1 MQNGLGCRCCTAS
14 HSVGLGMQQAQLAAQ
29 TGLECVNVPT
39 ATALVVFM
47 QTLGGAVFISVGKNV
62 LTSHLVSGMERL
74 LIGGLDPVVIVNT
87 GATDLRGLAPG
98 ESLPAVLEAF
108 NGALRQVFLV
118 STGLASVTVLGALG
132 LEW

>member
-1 MQNGLGCRCCTAS
+1 
-14 HSVGLGMQQAQLAAQ
+14 
-29 TGLECVNVPT
+29 
-39 ATALVVFM
+39 M

-87 GATDLRGLAPG
+87 GATDLRGLVPG